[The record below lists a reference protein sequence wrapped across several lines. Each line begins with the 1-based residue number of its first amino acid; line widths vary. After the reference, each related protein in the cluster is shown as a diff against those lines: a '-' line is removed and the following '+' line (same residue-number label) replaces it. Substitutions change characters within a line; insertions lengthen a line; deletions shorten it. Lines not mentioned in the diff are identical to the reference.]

1 MDRRVFLETV
11 SLASLSTFLPAV
23 IWGEEAA
30 AAEIPADTKLRTL
43 LDQFFYQSVEESP
56 ESASSLGL
64 DKGERAY
71 LKSKLDDY
79 STAGKFNR
87 LAAARQRLYM
97 LRALGKDSLSPA
109 AQVDF
114 DVVEYQLANIVA
126 SGEQFSYGAVG
137 GRYAPYVI
145 SQLTGPYQTV
155 PDFLDSQ
162 HKIETAADA
171 ESYLARLEGFA
182 VALDQSLARQTE
194 DAAIGV
200 IAPDFALDTALAQ
213 LKALRSKSVEQTVMV
228 TSLVRRAGAAKLTG
242 DYGSRATAIVNQKI
256 FPSLDRQIEAVTH
269 WRSQAVS
276 DAGVWRLPQG
286 EAYYAGALHT
296 STTTELSPAA
306 IHELGL
312 TQVAEITNRIN
323 DILRKEGRTTGTVGE
338 RLVALNNEPAQ
349 LYANDDSGRAAL
361 LAQLNSQIEAMYKRL
376 PKAFATLPKAL
387 VSVKRVPEFIQDG
400 AANGYYQ
407 GAALDGSRPAAYYI
421 NLKDTHDWPKF
432 SLPTLTFHEA
442 VPGHHL
448 QISLSQESTAIPLIR
463 KRSPFSAYT
472 EGWALYAEQLA
483 DELGFYKGDPLGR
496 VGYLQSFLFRAARLV
511 VDTGLHFKR
520 WTRLQATD
528 YLTQTTGFARPRAQR
543 EIDRYCV
550 WPGQACSYKVGHT
563 SWVRLRDHAREQL
576 GTRFDLKAF
585 HAVLLQGA
593 VPLVVLDKL
602 VNQWIASQKV

>member
-1 MDRRVFLETV
+1 MDRRSFLETA
-11 SLASLSTFLPAV
+11 SLASLSALLPTSAWV
-23 IWGEEAA
+23 AEAHA
-30 AAEIPADTKLRTL
+30 ADTAADTKLRTM
-43 LDQFFYQSVEESP
+43 LDQFFYASVEESP

-64 DKGERAY
+64 DKGERAH

-79 STAGKFNR
+79 STAGKSNR
-87 LAAARQRLYM
+87 LAAARQRLAS
-97 LRALGKDSLSPA
+97 LRALGREGLSA
-109 AQVDF
+109 SAQVDF
-114 DVVEYQLANIVA
+114 DVVEYQLANVVA
-126 SGEQFSYGAVG
+126 SGEHFSYGAVG

-145 SQLTGPYQTV
+145 SQLTGPYQGI

-162 HKIETAADA
+162 HKIESAADA
-171 ESYLARLEGFA
+171 ESYLTRLEGFA

-213 LKALRSKSVEQTVMV
+213 MRALRSKPADQTVMV
-228 TSLVRRAGAAKLTG
+228 ASLVRRAAAAKLNG
-242 DYGSRATAIVNQKI
+242 EYSARATAIVANKI
-256 FPSLDRQIEAVTH
+256 FPSLDRQIAAVNR
-269 WRSQAVS
+269 WRAQAVS

-296 STTTELSPAA
+296 STTTDLSPAA
-306 IHELGL
+306 VHELGL
-312 TQVAEITNRIN
+312 AQVAEISNRID
-323 DILRKEGRTTGTVGE
+323 DILRKEGRTQGTVGE
-338 RLVALNNEPAQ
+338 RLVALNNEPSQ
-349 LYANDDSGRAAL
+349 LYANDDTGRAAL
-361 LAQLNSQIEAMYKRL
+361 LAQLNGQIEAMFKRL
-376 PKAFATLPKAL
+376 PQAFATLPKAL
-387 VSVKRVPEFIQDG
+387 VGVKRVPEFIQDG

-407 GAALDGSRPAAYYI
+407 GAALDGSRPASYYI

-448 QISLSQESTAIPLIR
+448 QISLAQESTAIPLIR

-511 VDTGLHFKR
+511 VDTGIHYKR

-528 YLTQTTGFARPRAQR
+528 YLTQTTGYARPRAQR

-563 SWVRLRDHAREQL
+563 TWARLRDLATQQL
-576 GTRFDLKAF
+576 GEKFDLKGF

-602 VNQWIASQKV
+602 VNQWIARQKI